1 LASTRGEKH
10 PGVILAQ
17 KRDGRISKELVK
29 KSRGTG
35 LVYRPTYI
43 DKGTGER
50 KAASTWWVQYYVRGT
65 RFRESSGSRR
75 RTEAEKVLQR
85 RLEAAAQ
92 GKPMSPRAGK
102 ATFED
107 LARILLDDYQANARR
122 SLERVED
129 ALGHLRG
136 FFGGVAAVEIT
147 SDRIASYIGLRQEQR
162 AASATI
168 NRELAA
174 LRRAF
179 RLAQKAG
186 MVAFKPEVS
195 TLHEETQPKGFFEA
209 DQYRAVLEN
218 LPGYLKPVI
227 QTAYIT
233 GWRIKSEILSRQK
246 QHLDLQSGCLR
257 LEREETS
264 SGEERRFPLTPE
276 MRELLVRQLEKVND
290 LERKTNRIVPWLF
303 HHNGKPI
310 KDFRKAWALACRR
323 AGVIGRVPH
332 DFRRTAVRNLE
343 LAGIPRSASMA
354 MVGHRTE
361 SIYQRYAVAD
371 EAMLKESAA
380 KLAALHESEK
390 RVPGSEKR

>member
-1 LASTRGEKH
+1 MRIAM
-10 PGVILAQ
+10 PDQ
-17 KRDGRISKELVK
+17 RISKKPMK

-50 KAASTWWVQYYVRGT
+50 KAASTWWIQYSVRGR
-65 RFRESSGSRR
+65 RFRESSGSRNR
-75 RTEAEKVLQR
+75 AEAEKLLQQ

-92 GKPMSPRAGK
+92 GKPVGPRAGK
-102 ATFED
+102 VTFED
-107 LARILLDDYQANARR
+107 LARILLDDYRANARR

-136 FFGGVAAVEIT
+136 FFGGVVAVEIT
-147 SDRIASYIGLRQEQR
+147 SDRIGAYISWRQEQH

-186 MVAFKPEVS
+186 MVAFRPEIS
-195 TLHEETQPKGFFEA
+195 TLHEERQPKGFFEA

-218 LPGYLKPVI
+218 LPEYLKPVI

-246 QHLDLQSGCLR
+246 QHLDLQSGFLR
-257 LEREETS
+257 LDREETS
-264 SGEERRFPLTPE
+264 SGEERKFPLTPE
-276 MRELLVRQLEKVND
+276 MRELLVRQLEEANE
-290 LERKTNRIVPWLF
+290 LERKTGRIIPWLF

-310 KDFRKAWALACRR
+310 KDFRKAWTLACG
-323 AGVIGRVPH
+323 APV
-332 DFRRTAVRNLE
+332 
-343 LAGIPRSASMA
+343 
-354 MVGHRTE
+354 
-361 SIYQRYAVAD
+361 
-371 EAMLKESAA
+371 
-380 KLAALHESEK
+380 
-390 RVPGSEKR
+390 

>member
-1 LASTRGEKH
+1 MRLA
-10 PGVILAQ
+10 VLDQ
-17 KRDGRISKELVK
+17 RISKKPMK

-35 LVYRPTYI
+35 LVYRPTYV

-50 KAASTWWVQYYVRGT
+50 KAASTWWIQYSVRGR
-65 RFRESSGSRR
+65 RFRESSGFRN
-75 RTEAEKVLQR
+75 RTEAEKVLQE
-85 RLEAAAQ
+85 RLQAAAQ
-92 GKPMSPRAGK
+92 GKPVGPSAGK
-102 ATFED
+102 ATFEH
-107 LARILLDDYQANARR
+107 LAQILLDDYRVNARR
-122 SLERVED
+122 SLERVDD

-136 FFGGVAAVEIT
+136 FFDGVHAVEIT
-147 SDRIASYIGLRQEQR
+147 SDRIASYISWRQEQG

-186 MVAFKPEVS
+186 MVAFRPEIS
-195 TLHEETQPKGFFEA
+195 TLHEENQPKGFFEA

-218 LPGYLKPVI
+218 LREYLKPVI

-246 QHLDLQSGCLR
+246 QHLDLQSGCLK
-257 LEREETS
+257 LDREETG
-264 SGEERRFPLTPE
+264 SGEERKFPLTPG
-276 MRELLVRQLEKVND
+276 MRELLVRQLEEVNE
-290 LERKTNRIVPWLF
+290 LERKTGRIIPWLF
-303 HHNGKPI
+303 HRNGKPI
-310 KDFRKAWALACRR
+310 KDFRKAWALACQR
-323 AGVIGRVPH
+323 AGIVGKVPH

-343 LAGIPRSASMA
+343 RAGISRSAAMV

-361 SIYQRYAVAD
+361 SIYQRYKVAD
-371 EAMLKESAA
+371 EAMLKASAT

-390 RVPGSEKR
+390 SAPGSERR

>member
-1 LASTRGEKH
+1 MKRIRG
-10 PGVILAQ
+10 A
-17 KRDGRISKELVK
+17 
-29 KSRGTG
+29 G
-35 LVYRPTYI
+35 LVYRPTYT

-50 KAASTWWVQYYVRGT
+50 KTASTWWVQYYVRGT
-65 RFRESSGSRR
+65 RFRESSGSRN
-75 RTEAEKVLQR
+75 RTEAEKFLQR

-92 GKPMSPRAGK
+92 GKPVGPKAGK

-136 FFGGVAAVEIT
+136 FFGGVVAVEIT
-147 SDRIASYIGLRQEQR
+147 SDRIAGYISWRQDQR

-179 RLAQKAG
+179 RLAQKTG
-186 MVAFKPEVS
+186 MVAFRPEIS
-195 TLHEETQPKGFFEA
+195 TLHEERQPTGFFEA

-218 LPGYLKPVI
+218 LPEYLKPVI

-246 QHLDLQSGCLR
+246 QHLDLQSGFLR

-264 SGEERRFPLTPE
+264 GGEERKFPLTPG
-276 MRELLVRQLEKVND
+276 MRELLVRQLEEVNE
-290 LERKTNRIVPWLF
+290 LERKAGRI
-303 HHNGKPI
+303 I
-310 KDFRKAWALACRR
+310 
-323 AGVIGRVPH
+323 
-332 DFRRTAVRNLE
+332 
-343 LAGIPRSASMA
+343 S
-354 MVGHRTE
+354 
-361 SIYQRYAVAD
+361 
-371 EAMLKESAA
+371 
-380 KLAALHESEK
+380 
-390 RVPGSEKR
+390 

>member
-1 LASTRGEKH
+1 MRLA
-10 PGVILAQ
+10 VLDQ
-17 KRDGRISKELVK
+17 RISKKPMK

-35 LVYRPTYI
+35 LVYRPTYV

-50 KAASTWWVQYYVRGT
+50 KAASTWWIQYSVRGR
-65 RFRESSGSRR
+65 RFRESSGSRN
-75 RTEAEKVLQR
+75 RTEAEKLLQV

-92 GKPMSPRAGK
+92 GKPVGPSAGK
-102 ATFED
+102 ATFEH
-107 LARILLDDYQANARR
+107 LAQILLDDYRVNARS
-122 SLERVED
+122 SLERVDD

-136 FFGGVAAVEIT
+136 FFDGVHAVEIT
-147 SDRIASYIGLRQEQR
+147 SDRIASYISWRQEQG

-186 MVAFKPEVS
+186 MVAFRPEIS
-195 TLHEETQPKGFFEA
+195 TLHEENQPKGFFEA

-218 LPGYLKPVI
+218 LPEYLKPVI

-246 QHLDLQSGCLR
+246 QHLDLQSGCLK
-257 LEREETS
+257 LDREETG
-264 SGEERRFPLTPE
+264 SGEERKFPLTPG
-276 MRELLVRQLEKVND
+276 MRELLVRQLEEVNE
-290 LERKTNRIVPWLF
+290 LERKTGRIIPWLF

-310 KDFRKAWALACRR
+310 KDFRKAWALACQR
-323 AGVIGRVPH
+323 AGIVGKVPH

-343 LAGIPRSASMA
+343 RAGISRSAAMV
-354 MVGHRTE
+354 MVGHRTD
-361 SIYQRYAVAD
+361 SIYQRYKVAD
-371 EAMLKESAA
+371 EAMLKASAT

-390 RVPGSEKR
+390 SAPGSERR

>member
-1 LASTRGEKH
+1 MRLL
-10 PGVILAQ
+10 VLDQ
-17 KRDGRISKELVK
+17 RISKKPMK

-35 LVYRPTYI
+35 LVYRPTYV

-50 KAASTWWVQYYVRGT
+50 KAASTWWIQYSVRGR
-65 RFRESSGSRR
+65 RFREFSGFRN
-75 RTEAEKVLQR
+75 RTEAEKVLQE
-85 RLEAAAQ
+85 RLQAAAQ
-92 GKPMSPRAGK
+92 GKPVGPSAGK
-102 ATFED
+102 ATFEH
-107 LARILLDDYQANARR
+107 LAQILLDDYRVNARR
-122 SLERVED
+122 SLERVDD

-136 FFGGVAAVEIT
+136 FFDGVHAVEIT
-147 SDRIASYIGLRQEQR
+147 SDRIASYISWRQEQG

-186 MVAFKPEVS
+186 MVAFRPEIS
-195 TLHEETQPKGFFEA
+195 TLHEENQPKGFFEA
-209 DQYRAVLEN
+209 DQYRAVLEK
-218 LPGYLKPVI
+218 LPEYLKPVI

-246 QHLDLQSGCLR
+246 QHLDLQSGCLK
-257 LEREETS
+257 LDREETG
-264 SGEERRFPLTPE
+264 SGEERKFPLTPG
-276 MRELLVRQLEKVND
+276 MRELLVRQLEEVNE
-290 LERKTNRIVPWLF
+290 LERKTGRIIPWLF

-310 KDFRKAWALACRR
+310 KDFRKAWALACQR
-323 AGVIGRVPH
+323 AGIVGKVPH

-343 LAGIPRSASMA
+343 RAGISRSAAMV

-361 SIYQRYAVAD
+361 SIYQRYKVAD
-371 EAMLKESAA
+371 EAMLKASAT

-390 RVPGSEKR
+390 SAPGSERR